1 MTISRKISFKNQQG
15 TDIIKFDNIKLMF
28 DDVLKR
34 VVFDLY
40 IDFEFFKAQTSLDAE
55 EFDFMNM
62 KKCLQKI
69 YNKEWKSFV
78 AFKPLEERF
87 IMQLDLQ
94 EDGQIKVHSKLFSP
108 MFTGKL
114 EFDFILDQ
122 TIIPELIREI
132 DEALEV

>member
-1 MTISRKISFKNQQG
+1 MPKKISFKNNQG

-28 DDVLKR
+28 DDDLKR

-55 EFDFMNM
+55 EFDFLNM

-78 AFKPLEERF
+78 AFNPLEERF
-87 IMQLDLQ
+87 IMQIDLQ
-94 EDGQIKVHSKLFSP
+94 GDGQIKVHSKLINP

-114 EFDFILDQ
+114 EFDFIMDHT
-122 TIIPELIREI
+122 TIPGLIREI
-132 DEALEV
+132 EAALEV

>member
-1 MTISRKISFKNQQG
+1 MSKKISFKNNQG

-28 DDVLKR
+28 DNDLKR

-55 EFDFMNM
+55 EFDFLNM

-78 AFKPLEERF
+78 AFNPLEERF
-87 IMQLDLQ
+87 IMQIDLQ
-94 EDGQIKVHSKLFSP
+94 GDGQIKVHSKLINP
-108 MFTGKL
+108 MYTGKL
-114 EFDFILDQ
+114 EFDFIMDP
-122 TIIPELIREI
+122 TTIPELIREI
-132 DEALEV
+132 EAALEV